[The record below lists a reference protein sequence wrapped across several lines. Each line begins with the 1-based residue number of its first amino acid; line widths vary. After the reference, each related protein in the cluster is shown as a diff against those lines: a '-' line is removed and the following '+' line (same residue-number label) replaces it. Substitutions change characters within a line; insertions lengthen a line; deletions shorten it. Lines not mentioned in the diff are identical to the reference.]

1 MIERIIAEVPLVT
14 QVFLSVIVL
23 LWIYFNIRY
32 DEKTAAY
39 APTILTT
46 IGILAT
52 FVGIALGLLDLDPKD
67 IQSSLPQLLGGLKT
81 AFFASVAGVAGALLI
96 KLRHYFIGF
105 RQAVP
110 GSGAEGEVTAED
122 LAALLKAIQQALVG
136 NDEATLV
143 SQLKLLRSDSNERL
157 DALRKAQSEALQK
170 LSEMGS
176 ASLVE
181 ALRDV
186 IRDFNAKLTEQ
197 FGENFKQLNEAV
209 GKLLVWQ
216 SQYKDHIETFSQR
229 QTEIAV
235 SMRQSTSDYS
245 EMVTKSGAFAKTA
258 KELGDL
264 LTALETQKQQL
275 VSVLTELANLLQ
287 VAKSGLPQIE
297 TKLTTITNQL
307 ADAVT
312 TNQKQISK
320 SLLDSSNAM
329 ESTVQQVGRNLS
341 AAVTEQQKEVGK
353 SLSENV
359 LLIRNSIQSVNQDFT
374 KINQTFNQ
382 QLSELAT
389 KTKDQVSVLDKALS
403 EELQKSLESL
413 GRQLT
418 ALSERFVSD
427 YTPLTDRLRLLLTS
441 LGAKT

>member
-1 MIERIIAEVPLVT
+1 M
-14 QVFLSVIVL
+14 
-23 LWIYFNIRY
+23 WIYFNIRY

-46 IGILAT
+46 TGILAT

-67 IQSSLPQLLGGLKT
+67 IQGSLPQLLGGLKT
-81 AFFASVAGVAGALLI
+81 AFFASVAGVSGALTI
-96 KLRHYFIGF
+96 KLRHYFIGI
-105 RQAVP
+105 RHAAA
-110 GSGAEGEVTAED
+110 GTGADGEVTAAD
-122 LAALLKAIQQALVG
+122 LAALLKGIQHALVG

-143 SQLKLLRSDSNERL
+143 SQLKLLRLDTNERL
-157 DALRKAQSEALQK
+157 EALRKAQIEALQK

-197 FGENFKQLNEAV
+197 FGENFKQLNDAV

-216 SQYKDHIETFSQR
+216 EQYKDHIATFTQR
-229 QTEIAV
+229 QTEIAG
-235 SMRQSTSDYS
+235 SMRQSTSDYN
-245 EMVTKSGAFAKTA
+245 ELVAKSGVFTKTA
-258 KELGDL
+258 QDLSGL

-275 VSVLTELANLLQ
+275 VSVLTELAKLLQ
-287 VAKSGLPQIE
+287 AASGSLPQIE
-297 TKLTTITNQL
+297 SKLTTLTNQL

-312 TNQKQISK
+312 NSQKQLSK
-320 SLLDSSNAM
+320 ALVDSSTAM
-329 ESTVQQVGRNLS
+329 ESTVQQVAKGLS
-341 AAVTEQQKEVGK
+341 TAVTEQQKEVNK
-353 SLSENV
+353 ALTDNV

-382 QLSELAT
+382 QLSDLAA

-403 EELQKSLESL
+403 DELQKSLESL

-418 ALSERFVSD
+418 ALSERFAEH
-427 YTPLTDRLRLLLTS
+427 YGPLADKLRQMLNS
-441 LGAKT
+441 LGADT

>member
-1 MIERIIAEVPLVT
+1 MFERIIAEVPLVT
-14 QVFLSVIVL
+14 QVFLVVIVL

-32 DEKTAAY
+32 DERAAAY

-52 FVGIALGLLDLDPKD
+52 FVGIALGLLDLDSKD
-67 IQSSLPQLLGGLKT
+67 IQGSLPQLLGGLKT

-105 RQAVP
+105 RQAAP
-110 GSGAEGEVTAED
+110 GTGADGEVTAGD
-122 LAALLKAIQQALVG
+122 LAALLKGIQQALVG

-143 SQLKLLRSDSNERL
+143 SQLKLLRLDSNERL
-157 DALRKAQSEALQK
+157 DALRKAQIEALQK

-197 FGENFKQLNEAV
+197 FGENFKQLNDAV

-216 SQYKDHIETFSQR
+216 EQYKDHIETFTQR
-229 QTEIAV
+229 QTEIAG

-245 EMVTKSGAFAKTA
+245 EMVTKSGAFTKTA
-258 KELGDL
+258 QDLGGL

-275 VSVLTELANLLQ
+275 VSVLTELAKLLQ
-287 VAKSGLPQIE
+287 AASGSLPQIE
-297 TKLTTITNQL
+297 TKLTTLTNQL

-312 TNQKQISK
+312 TNQKQLSK
-320 SLLDSSNAM
+320 SLLDSSTAM
-329 ESTVQQVGRNLS
+329 ESTVQQVAKGLS
-341 AAVTEQQKEVGK
+341 TAVTEQQKEVGK
-353 SLSENV
+353 ALAENV
-359 LLIRNSIQSVNQDFT
+359 QLIRNSIQSVNQDFA

-382 QLSELAT
+382 QLSDLAT

-418 ALSERFVSD
+418 ALSERFASD
-427 YTPLTDRLRLLLTS
+427 YTPLTNSLRLMLNS
-441 LGAKT
+441 LGANT